1 CAWSVAPTANRPS
14 NPKGTPMTTHDRFTA
29 TPTFDPPAES
39 PATAARVAAD
49 WLAGIADD
57 LDAGRP
63 LDSAGLIIVQ
73 AKVAELVASVGQ
85 EALRGAELR
94 FFGDDRPRFR
104 PVGEAAKGEAGPAH
118 GVSRP

>member
-1 CAWSVAPTANRPS
+1 
-14 NPKGTPMTTHDRFTA
+14 MTTHDRFTA
-29 TPTFDPPAES
+29 TTTFDPLAES

-63 LDSAGLIIVQ
+63 LDTAGLIIVQ
-73 AKVAELVASVGQ
+73 AKVAELVASVGR
-85 EALRGAELR
+85 EALRSAELR

-104 PVGEAAKGEAGPAH
+104 SAD
-118 GVSRP
+118 